1 MKKTKIYLLPLLFLV
16 YSCNNETTNTT
27 SQSGIDSSAVSIDYV
42 VKHPDVLY
50 DIREMTT
57 SKQAGAATATGIPV
71 IINTQYKFKDSFDH
85 FLAIDSINN
94 YNASS
99 LTDRN
104 NLFTM
109 GIDTLESFVTATTS
123 GNADYFIQFL
133 LAYNNPARLNL
144 IICAAND
151 LGDNIYVQETGGNA
165 NVIKLVAK
173 PPLNNT
179 PFQLPMGVP
188 VHRMPRYA
196 NGATFN
202 SADSMVRTYR
212 NKLVSP
218 NTATSFTVDADDFS
232 DYLSK
237 LKASNATKVHIYLG
251 EDNNKLVLIIAGY
264 NIQNKY
270 IYLRNG
276 AQNSCVYE
284 HCNPCPTCSPLYMDG
299 RTIEQ

>member
-1 MKKTKIYLLPLLFLV
+1 MKKTKIYFLPFIALM
-16 YSCNNETTNTT
+16 YSCNNETTNSNTQT
-27 SQSGIDSSAVSIDYV
+27 GIDSSAVSIDYA
-42 VKHPDVLY
+42 VKHPEVLY
-50 DIREMTT
+50 DIKEMAA
-57 SKQAGAATATGIPV
+57 SKEASAATATGIPV
-71 IINTQYKFKDSFDH
+71 IINTQYQFKDSLDH
-85 FLAIDSINN
+85 LQAIDSINN
-94 YNASS
+94 YNASN

-109 GIDTLESFVTATTS
+109 GIDTLESFVNTTTS

-144 IICAAND
+144 IICGAND
-151 LGDNIYVQETGGNA
+151 VGDNIYVQETGGKA
-165 NVIKLVAK
+165 NVLKLVAK
-173 PPLNNT
+173 QPANNN

-218 NTATSFTVDADDFS
+218 NTATSFTVDANDFS
-232 DYLSK
+232 AYLSK
-237 LKASNATKVHIYLG
+237 LKESNATKVHIYLG

-264 NIQNKY
+264 NGQKY

-284 HCNPCPTCSPLYMDG
+284 HCNPCPICSPLYMDG